1 MQAAYGLSGGKLTI
15 KKYKMAA
22 AHAAG
27 IFVIRG
33 AEAATGLT
41 TCTTTGAA
49 DTVGLTLDQGLYQ
62 GAPISTYST
71 TQGDPETV
79 YSVCVNPDLVVRA
92 LLVGTA
98 ASGGMLR
105 SYITTAASNGLTATS
120 TTGNVADF
128 SSPDCDEGMIWYTSG
143 NAANQSRV
151 VTSTAATVVTVI
163 VPFAANAVGDEF
175 LVTPFNVGIASA
187 TFSTNLLNVR
197 GDLAQTG
204 AAWMTVDH
212 ELNGY
217 ANSYVH
223 GMSAD
228 HVFSGVST

>member
-27 IFVIRG
+27 ILVIRG

-41 TCTTTGAA
+41 TSTTTGAA
-49 DTVGLTLDQGLYQ
+49 DTVGLTLDQGLDQ
-62 GAPISTYST
+62 GDPISTYST
-71 TQGDPETV
+71 TQGDPECV

-92 LLVGTA
+92 LLVRTA
-98 ASGGMLR
+98 ASGSMLL
-105 SYITTAASNGLTATS
+105 STVTTAASNGLTATS
-120 TTGNVADF
+120 TTAAVADF
-128 SSPDCDEGMIWYTSG
+128 GSPDCDEGMIWYTSG
-143 NAANQSRV
+143 GAASQSRV
-151 VTSTAATVVTVI
+151 VTGTAATVVTV
-163 VPFAANAVGDEF
+163 VMPFAANAVGDQF
-175 LVTPFNVGIASA
+175 LVTPFNVGRASA

-204 AAWMTVDH
+204 AAWMTVDL
-212 ELNGY
+212 ELNGST
-217 ANSYVH
+217 NSYVH